1 MEVGHQYQVF
11 SYTLSYGQ
19 DCRLPQNWQELANFK
34 TVKAAI
40 ENVLSGY
47 NVSASFEMPE
57 MPIILKAE
65 AESKFINLFR
75 RQGLQMSDEVRSKAK
90 YIVDDPMIYS
100 DSYVISGECFDLGL
114 YNIDVNKA
122 CQISS

>member
-1 MEVGHQYQVF
+1 
-11 SYTLSYGQ
+11 
-19 DCRLPQNWQELANFK
+19 
-34 TVKAAI
+34 
-40 ENVLSGY
+40 
-47 NVSASFEMPE
+47 MPE